1 MLTYIQ
7 AEQAI
12 DEGRRLYVGNMP
24 YQATTK
30 DVEKLFEDV
39 LAGVQAINIAVDP
52 MTGRNPSYCFVDFKT
67 KEMAEQVMEEYDG
80 RDFQRR
86 PLKVK
91 PGIRSGIHTR
101 RGKKNI
107 YHSIPSTFLRD
118 KSPPVVCFKFL
129 SKEYI
134 SLVSHFTTN
143 SS

>member
-1 MLTYIQ
+1 VLTYIQ

-91 PGIRSGIHTR
+91 PGIRSGTLTR
-101 RGKKNI
+101 RGKKNPD
-107 YHSIPSTFLRD
+107 HSIPSAIFER
-118 KSPPVVCFKFL
+118 
-129 SKEYI
+129 
-134 SLVSHFTTN
+134 
-143 SS
+143 